1 MPPPAAQ
8 NPMSYPG
15 SSSGLNPNYL
25 NALQHQEYLT
35 AAAQRLGELQASA
48 GLVDPLALEAS
59 RLAAASRKRALS
71 TSPFSDLVRN
81 SPAGAAAT
89 ANAAASPSSSGSFD
103 ALGIPHP
110 LQQAAHLLR

>member
-1 MPPPAAQ
+1 MPVTYLTCFLLYRMPPPAAQ

-48 GLVDPLALEAS
+48 GLVDPLALEGMKQFGRYLCS
-59 RLAAASRKRALS
+59 
-71 TSPFSDLVRN
+71 
-81 SPAGAAAT
+81 
-89 ANAAASPSSSGSFD
+89 
-103 ALGIPHP
+103 
-110 LQQAAHLLR
+110 